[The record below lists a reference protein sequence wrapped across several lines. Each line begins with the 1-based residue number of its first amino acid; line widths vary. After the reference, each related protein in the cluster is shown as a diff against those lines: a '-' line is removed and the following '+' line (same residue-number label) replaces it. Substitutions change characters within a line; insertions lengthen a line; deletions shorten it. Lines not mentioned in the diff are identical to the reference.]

1 MNENAEIDMDDVRTQ
16 HDGTNGHKGRVLA
29 VVTSHD
35 ELGETGYPTGWWVS
49 ELAHPYLA
57 LTNAGYEID
66 VASPKGG
73 RAPIDAWS
81 DPNSEAAQTPA
92 DFVSTGFLEN
102 NVTRAKIEDTL
113 ALAEVDGHDYDSVF
127 LVGGYGAVYDF
138 PGNDEIVRLARE
150 VWEEGGVV
158 GSICHGAAALP
169 SLVDNEGTRLV
180 NGRTVTG
187 FSKVEDREV
196 ESTVG
201 AEFLESYVEDHI
213 REAGGQYVSGEPFQ
227 PFAVTSE
234 DGRLVTGQQQFSG
247 EAFGEQ
253 LVAAL
258 ETLPST
264 RAAGAESS
272 PA

>member
-1 MNENAEIDMDDVRTQ
+1 MSENIDMDDIRT
-16 HDGTNGHKGRVLA
+16 HRDGTDGSVGRVLA

-57 LTNAGYEID
+57 LTNAGYEVD
-66 VASPKGG
+66 VASPRGG
-73 RAPIDAWS
+73 HAPIDAWS
-81 DPNSEAAQTPA
+81 DPNDDAAQTPA

-102 NVTRAKIEDTL
+102 DITRAKIVDTF
-113 ALAEVDGHDYDSVF
+113 ALSEVDGHDYDAVF

-138 PGNDEIVRLARE
+138 PENDDIVRIARE
-150 VWEEGGVV
+150 VWEGDGVV

-169 SLVDNEGTRLV
+169 SLVGGDGASLV
-180 NGRTVTG
+180 AGRTVTG
-187 FSKVEDREV
+187 FSKVEDKEV
-196 ESTVG
+196 ESTLG
-201 AEFLESYVEDHI
+201 AEFLDRYVEDHI
-213 REAGGQYVSGEPFQ
+213 REAGGEYVSGEPFQ

-258 ETLPST
+258 DGQR
-264 RAAGAESS
+264 RARQVRGA
-272 PA
+272 

>member
-1 MNENAEIDMDDVRTQ
+1 MSESVDMDDIRKRR
-16 HDGTNGHKGRVLA
+16 DGTDGPAGRVLA

-49 ELAHPYLA
+49 ELAHPYLS
-57 LTNAGYEID
+57 LTTAGYEVE
-66 VASPKGG
+66 VASPEGG
-73 RAPIDAWS
+73 RAPVDAWS
-81 DPNSEAAQTPA
+81 DPNDEAAQTPT

-102 NVTRAKIEDTL
+102 DVTRAKIEDTL
-113 ALAEVDGHDYDSVF
+113 ALADVDGTAYDAVF

-138 PGNDEIVRLARE
+138 PDNDDIVRVARE
-150 VWEEGGVV
+150 VWTVGGVV

-169 SLVDNEGTRLV
+169 SLVDADGIPLV
-180 NGRTVTG
+180 EGRTVTG
-187 FSKVEDREV
+187 FSKVEDEEV

-201 AEFLESYVEDHI
+201 AEFLDVYVEDLI
-213 REAGGQYVSGEPFQ
+213 RERGGDYVSGEPFQ

-247 EAFGEQ
+247 EVFGEQ

-258 ETLPST
+258 DARRSPRT
-264 RAAGAESS
+264 AGAV
-272 PA
+272 

>member
-1 MNENAEIDMDDVRTQ
+1 MSENIDMDDIRT
-16 HDGTNGHKGRVLA
+16 HRDGFDGPVGRVLA
-29 VVTSHD
+29 VVTSHN

-57 LTNAGYEID
+57 LTNAGYEVD
-66 VASPKGG
+66 VASPEGG
-73 RAPIDAWS
+73 QAPVDAWS
-81 DPNSEAAQTPA
+81 DPNDEAAQTPS

-102 NVTRAKIEDTL
+102 DVTRAKIMDTL
-113 ALAEVDGHDYDSVF
+113 VLSEVDGHDYAAVF

-138 PGNDEIVRLARE
+138 PGNDDIVRIARD
-150 VWEEGGVV
+150 VWEDGGVV

-169 SLVDNEGTRLV
+169 SLVTGDGTSLV
-180 NGRTVTG
+180 AGRTVTG

-196 ESTVG
+196 ESTLG
-201 AEFLESYVEDHI
+201 ANFLDVYVEDHI
-213 REAGGQYVSGEPFQ
+213 REAGGEYVSGEPFG

-247 EAFGEQ
+247 EVFGDH

-258 ETLPST
+258 EDRQYPRTP
-264 RAAGAESS
+264 REA
-272 PA
+272 